1 MVTVSPDR
9 SRSGVFLL
17 AGLGFKKTK
26 RGAKPEI
33 NPLRQNK
40 KPTVVG
46 FLQSIS

>member
-1 MVTVSPDR
+1 MVSPDLD
-9 SRSGVFLL
+9 RSGVFLL
-17 AGLGFKKTK
+17 ASFGFKKTK
-26 RGAKPEI
+26 RRANPEI